1 MVAAASLTVFFFF
14 TRRLIGQYDNIPASS
29 FRVCFTFICMTNKV
43 ESRSLELSR
52 DKHKFESSVVQES
65 AVREHTGNSTQL
77 EQVVKENDF

>member
-1 MVAAASLTVFFFF
+1 MRRGPLLSEVVATASLTVFFF

-52 DKHKFESSVVQES
+52 DKHKLESSVV
-65 AVREHTGNSTQL
+65 
-77 EQVVKENDF
+77 